1 MFLRAAPQRTRLRVV
16 RDARTGKRTKRMVTL
31 AKKKTVELD
40 VASGIGL
47 SDMYKVNVRVER
59 ERYIFFFFFSLHT
72 FSFFFLTEPRCI
84 DRDAD
89 LATLSFSFLSHKILS
104 FSPFDSTKRT
114 TYRKLIKGTPSP
126 HQRMHSRAG
135 RNRGRIHRNSFDC
148 QILYDG

>member
-89 LATLSFSFLSHKILS
+89 LATLSFSFV
-104 FSPFDSTKRT
+104 
-114 TYRKLIKGTPSP
+114 
-126 HQRMHSRAG
+126 
-135 RNRGRIHRNSFDC
+135 
-148 QILYDG
+148 